1 MSTYNIN
8 FNNTAGS
15 SGITIYQKAPKTGD
29 QSSVAWQTKSPVES
43 PKTQI
48 DWTVEYTAGT
58 ASGPSAAPGAS
69 GAALYDPNGT
79 PKSLESGSTFVMK
92 L

>member
-1 MSTYNIN
+1 MSTYSIN
-8 FNNTAGS
+8 VNNSAGS

-43 PKTQI
+43 SNAQV
-48 DWTVEYTAGT
+48 DWNVEYTADT
-58 ASGPSAAPGAS
+58 SGPSTEPGAS
-69 GAALYDPNGT
+69 GAVLYDPNGNL
-79 PKSLESGSTFVMK
+79 KSLESGSTFVLK

>member
-1 MSTYNIN
+1 MSTYSIS

-43 PKTQI
+43 PKTQV
-48 DWTVEYTAGT
+48 DWTVEYTA
-58 ASGPSAAPGAS
+58 GPSAAPGAS

-79 PKSLESGSTFVMK
+79 PQSLETGSTFVMK